1 MPEMS
6 QPVDKPLLDRSEV
19 SKCCPEC
26 GTGSKLVVRT
36 NSKDGSQFLGC
47 PNYPECKHT
56 EPIPQD
62 IRMIQAGAQRLP
74 GF

>member
-1 MPEMS
+1 VE
-6 QPVDKPLLDRSEV
+6 KKLLDGSEV
-19 SKCCPEC
+19 SRDCPEC
-26 GTGSKLVVRT
+26 GSGSKLIVRT

-47 PNYPECKHT
+47 PNYPGCRYT

-62 IRMIQAGAQRLP
+62 IRMILAGAQRLP